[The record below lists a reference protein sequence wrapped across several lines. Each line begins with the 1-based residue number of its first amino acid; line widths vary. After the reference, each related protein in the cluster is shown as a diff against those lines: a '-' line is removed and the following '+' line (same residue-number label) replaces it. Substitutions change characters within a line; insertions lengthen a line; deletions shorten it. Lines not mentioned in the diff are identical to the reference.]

1 MKSPVAAV
9 FAVLLIPAAVFA
21 ASREKEDPIALNNR
35 AVTAMDKGRFK
46 EAIQLLQRAVQ
57 MNPEDTL
64 VENLATAMNNLGV
77 QYLNDTEPD
86 KAMRWLQQAQE
97 VRADDRIN
105 KNLAQ
110 ALIMKGRFESEEG
123 RPELAQQY
131 FRDAVL
137 TDPESRSA
145 HESLGRSLYEQGRL
159 KESLASVERAL
170 EIEDREE
177 LRAFSEKIRKQMEG
191 EKDFFEQRGSH
202 FRIFYSPDLPAQ
214 SVSTIAWKLDRA
226 YESHRMALGGAPKGE
241 IPAVLYSS
249 RDKFAG
255 THDLT
260 SNVVGIFSDGKVRLP
275 IPDEPDW
282 EAIEQTLSHEVA
294 HAFLFDL
301 GGPDIPVWL
310 NEGLAEFLSVG
321 PDRPTRSLDRARET
335 GDALVPIKD
344 LSDTL
349 RNFKNNTKVT
359 LAYDQAFSI
368 AQFIHARFGIFG
380 LRRLLKAFKDG
391 RREEDALRQTLFMS
405 SDMLQQSWEFSL
417 RERR

>member
-1 MKSPVAAV
+1 MAHPRLHEVHPLDAPRLRDHGGTAGPDGGAGAIRNRVGAFFDALLAARDRDPLRAGRAPHAVHRLPHDDPPRRAAHRALRRLDRARKNFLQTALVVKSPVAAV

-35 AVTAMDKGRFK
+35 AVTAMNKGRFK

-177 LRAFSEKIRKQMEG
+177 LRGFSVKIRKQMEG

-226 YESHRMALGGAPKGE
+226 YESHR
-241 IPAVLYSS
+241 
-249 RDKFAG
+249 
-255 THDLT
+255 
-260 SNVVGIFSDGKVRLP
+260 
-275 IPDEPDW
+275 
-282 EAIEQTLSHEVA
+282 
-294 HAFLFDL
+294 
-301 GGPDIPVWL
+301 
-310 NEGLAEFLSVG
+310 
-321 PDRPTRSLDRARET
+321 
-335 GDALVPIKD
+335 
-344 LSDTL
+344 
-349 RNFKNNTKVT
+349 
-359 LAYDQAFSI
+359 
-368 AQFIHARFGIFG
+368 
-380 LRRLLKAFKDG
+380 
-391 RREEDALRQTLFMS
+391 
-405 SDMLQQSWEFSL
+405 
-417 RERR
+417 